1 MPWVVTSSYV
11 ARSGSDNDLNVVE
24 TGGGPERDRRFF
36 LTPMLY
42 PMKIDLARGRV
53 LQVEM
58 DQGAFRSASFLDDRM
73 LTPATRGGWVPLQE
87 LLSSAA
93 AQSGACPLHFIFHT
107 GHVGSTLVSRLLD
120 ETGHV
125 LSLREP
131 LPLRTLAAAQ
141 DALRDGTT
149 PPLTQEQLD
158 ALVTMCLHLWRRGF
172 AMTEAVVVKATSSCA
187 RLAPSLLG
195 AAPEARAIYLN
206 LRAEAWLATL
216 LAGENS
222 PIDLRGHAPERLRR
236 LSMYLQSPLPPLE
249 ALSLGELAALGWL
262 TETSTQL
269 ALLADW
275 TDRVL
280 AIDFDVFLSD
290 VTGQLQRILA
300 HFNLPQDAAFL
311 AQVRRSPVL
320 TRYSKAPEHPY
331 DPALRAAVLHDSR
344 RRHREE
350 IAKGMRM
357 LEGLVRNEPKL
368 GALFSLGR
376 RPHP

>member
-1 MPWVVTSSYV
+1 MRP
-11 ARSGSDNDLNVVE
+11 AG
-24 TGGGPERDRRFF
+24 RR
-36 LTPMLY
+36 LIILMLY
-42 PMKIDLARGRV
+42 PMKIDLARDRV
-53 LQVEM
+53 LQIEM
-58 DQGAFRSASFLDDRM
+58 DQAAFRSASFLDDRM
-73 LTPATRGGWVPLQE
+73 LTPATRGSWIPLQE
-87 LLSSAA
+87 LLRSAA
-93 AQSGACPLHFIFHT
+93 TQAGACPLHFIFHT

-120 ETGHV
+120 ETGRV

-149 PPLTQEQLD
+149 PPLTQAQLD
-158 ALVTMCLHLWRRGF
+158 ALVTMCLRLWRRGF
-172 AMTEAVVVKATSSCA
+172 VTTEAVVVKATSGCA

-195 AAPEARAIYLN
+195 AAPAARAIYLN

-222 PIDLRGHAPERLRR
+222 PVDLRGHAPERLRR
-236 LSMYLQSPLPPLE
+236 LSMHLQSPLPPLE

-262 TETSTQL
+262 TETSTQIE
-269 ALLADW
+269 LLAGW

-290 VTGQLQRILA
+290 VAGQLQQILA
-300 HFNLPQDAAFL
+300 HFNLPRDAAFL
-311 AQVRRSPVL
+311 AQVTRSPVL

-331 DPALRAAVLHDSR
+331 DPGLRAAVLHDSR

-357 LEGLVRNEPKL
+357 LEALVRNEPRL